1 MSADEAHD
9 WRLRWGW
16 PPGAGPAPA
25 VESAYVHVPF
35 CHHRCGYCN
44 FSLIAGR
51 PDLIE
56 SYLAAVQIELEQLRE
71 PWPVRTLYIGG
82 GTPSLLRGDQAERLL
97 ALLRHW
103 LPLVDG
109 GEWTC
114 EVNPQDVTQQQVQLW
129 RSAGV
134 NRLSVGGQ
142 SFALEKLKRL
152 ERQHSPEQLRQAISL
167 CCDAVSSV
175 SLDLIFA
182 APGESL
188 SGWLE
193 DVEAALECG
202 AKHLSAYGLTYEKGA
217 RFWSLAR
224 QQDWSAVSEETELAM
239 YLGAKQ
245 RLERAGWEHYEI
257 SSFAVPGHRS
267 QHNQVYWRGENWWA
281 FGPGAA
287 RYVAGR
293 RSMNHPSTSR
303 YLKLVHSGEC
313 PVFESEDLTPADQA
327 RERLVFG
334 LRQLAGVDW
343 SGLQQD
349 YPDSILE
356 PLLAIIDR
364 QAAAGWLAWS
374 GTRLALTAEG
384 LVISDGLWPEYFDR

>member
-1 MSADEAHD
+1 MRAAEADD
-9 WRLRWGW
+9 WRRRWGW
-16 PPGAGPAPA
+16 PDPTGPSRA

-56 SYLAAVQIELEQLRE
+56 SYLSALQIELQQLRD

-82 GTPSLLRGDQAERLL
+82 GTPSLLQGCQAERLVD
-97 ALLRHW
+97 LLRQW

-109 GEWTC
+109 GEWTF
-114 EVNPQDVTQQQVQLW
+114 EVNPQDVSEELMQLW

-134 NRLSVGGQ
+134 NRISIGGQ
-142 SFALEKLKRL
+142 SFDPVKLQRL
-152 ERQHSPEQLRQAISL
+152 QREHSPDQLRRAISL
-167 CCDAVSSV
+167 CCAAVSSV

-188 SGWLE
+188 AGWLE
-193 DVEAALECG
+193 DVEAAIECG
-202 AKHLSAYGLTYEKGA
+202 VQHLSAYGLTYEKGA

-224 QQDWSAVSEETELAM
+224 QQDWAAVSEETELAM
-239 YLGAKQ
+239 YLGAKT
-245 RLERAGWEHYEI
+245 RLEQAGWEHYEI

-267 QHNQVYWRGENWWA
+267 QHNQVYWRGGSWWA

-287 RYVAGR
+287 RYVGGR

-303 YLKLVHSGEC
+303 YLKLVHGGEC
-313 PVFESEDLTPADQA
+313 PVFEADDLTLADQA
-327 RERLVFG
+327 RERVVFG

-343 SGLQQD
+343 SGLQHD

-356 PLLAIIDR
+356 PLLATIDR
-364 QAAAGWLAWS
+364 QVAAGWLAWS
-374 GTRLALTAEG
+374 GSRLALTAEG
-384 LVISDGLWPEYFDR
+384 LVISDGLWPEYFEQ